1 MPTCLAAADV
11 VIARAGAITLSEIQ
25 VKGKPSI
32 LIPSPNVAEN
42 HQYHNAMALV
52 EKNAAVMIEEKDLTP
67 EKLTEEID
75 KLASDPERLKEYSE
89 NAKKMAV
96 GDAAKRIYAV
106 IIEVLAMDRKRKS
119 KK

>member
-1 MPTCLAAADV
+1 MPVCLAAADL

-42 HQYHNAMALV
+42 HQYHNAMSLV
-52 EKNAAVMIEEKDLTP
+52 NHRAAVMIEEKDLTP

-75 KLASDPERLKEYSE
+75 KLASDPKRLAEYSE
-89 NAKKMAV
+89 NAKKMAID
-96 GDAAKRIYAV
+96 DASKRIYAV
-106 IIEVLAMDRKRKS
+106 IKEVLSSDKSRK
-119 KK
+119 